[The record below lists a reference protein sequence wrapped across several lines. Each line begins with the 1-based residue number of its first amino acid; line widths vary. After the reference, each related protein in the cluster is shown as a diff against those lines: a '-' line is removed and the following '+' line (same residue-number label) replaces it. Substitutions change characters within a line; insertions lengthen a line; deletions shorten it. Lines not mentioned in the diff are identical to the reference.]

1 MSQIAD
7 CLSVSKTSVYKLIE
21 RQKIPTIRNGR
32 LLHVK
37 KDELDETLRVP
48 YMHMLKRPR
57 RAHPPVDGRVE
68 RVLEARE
75 SHIAR
80 KPLHRALHRPRV
92 GFLNTPSRREVRIV
106 NDDVGVRDATPMV
119 FRPSES
125 PVPRQSFANWRTWK
139 KPHVSGKA
147 RAFPRE
153 MRLAQ
158 RLHGAGGTGAPPSLS
173 CDCRIIVLLYL
184 IQIVH

>member
-21 RQKIPTIRNGR
+21 RQKTPTIRNGR

-106 NDDVGVRDATPMV
+106 DDDVGVRDATPMV
-119 FRPSES
+119 LRPSES
-125 PVPRQSFANWRTWK
+125 PVPGRASRT
-139 KPHVSGKA
+139 GM
-147 RAFPRE
+147 PRKNS
-153 MRLAQ
+153 MSPAKQGHSIGRYLAPRL
-158 RLHGAGGTGAPPSLS
+158 RDAGGTGAPSLF
-173 CDCRIIVLLYL
+173 CDYCIIVLLYI